1 MEVIIRKAQKAD
13 LEKILSLYGQ
23 PDMDNEAVLDIA
35 TAGRLFDKMK
45 SYPDYCVY
53 VAEVDGEAVG
63 TFALAVMDN
72 LGHSGAPSGL
82 IEDVVVAAPL
92 QGKGIGRS
100 MMEQAIKICKEK
112 GCYKVSLSSN
122 LKRENAHRFY
132 EGIGF
137 KKHGYS
143 FLMELI

>member
-1 MEVIIRKAQKAD
+1 MEVMIRKAERSD

-23 PDMDNEAVLDIA
+23 PDMDNGVVLDI
-35 TAGRLFDKMK
+35 TAAERLFDKLK
-45 SYPDYCVY
+45 QYPDYCVY
-53 VAEVDGEAVG
+53 VAEINGEAVG
-63 TFALAVMDN
+63 TFALAIMDN
-72 LGHSGAPSGL
+72 LGHLGAPSGL

-100 MMEQAIKICKEK
+100 MMEQAINICKGK